1 MSFSSGSFQI
11 LTAKP
16 GQNYYRLQNSV
27 TSQPVFIYRIDA
39 PLNVHTGYEIIL
51 HLRSENTESLSGVS
65 GSGGRI
71 GLLQHPMNDNIYHQ
85 AGPSGPMGFLPATD
99 KNIVFPRFCPYY
111 FGNTNPEGKDYSAG
125 LEQFNALIHHG
136 ELTGNVLDG
145 CWFGG
150 TAVYAGT
157 PYIFCDN
164 KSNPVYYNLTNLT
177 IENEAYWHKVRD
189 ILLFDKIIHLRYVKD
204 YMPFPQFYNV
214 DMSGPQW
221 RGSTAQKDWW
231 VVEKIIIPTVP
242 NYQQVLLL
250 HQ

>member
-51 HLRSENTESLSGVS
+51 HLRSENIESPSGVS
-65 GSGGRI
+65 GSGGPI
-71 GLLQHPMNDNIYHQ
+71 GLLQHPMNYDIWYQ
-85 AGPSGPMGFLPATD
+85 AGPSGPVGWLAND

-111 FGNTNPEGKDYSAG
+111 FGNTNPDEKDYSAG
-125 LEQFNALIHHG
+125 LEQFNALIRPG
-136 ELTGNVLDG
+136 EGEGVGLEGY
-145 CWFGG
+145 WFGG

-164 KSNPVYYNLTNLT
+164 KDYNSSVYYNLQ
-177 IENEAYWHKVRD
+177 ISNEAYWNKVRD

-204 YMPFPQFYNV
+204 YMPFPQFYDVNMF
-214 DMSGPQW
+214 DQQW
-221 RGSTAQKDWW
+221 RDSTARKDWW

-242 NYQQVLLL
+242 NYPQILPL

>member
-51 HLRSENTESLSGVS
+51 HLRYKNTATPLGVS
-65 GSGGRI
+65 GSGGPI
-71 GLLQHPMNDNIYHQ
+71 GLLQHPMNDDIYYQ
-85 AGPSGPMGFLPATD
+85 AGPSGPIGSLPAND

-111 FGNTNPEGKDYSAG
+111 FGNTNPVKKDYSAG
-125 LEQFNALIHHG
+125 LEHFNELIRPG
-136 ELTGNVLDG
+136 AGAQDG
-145 CWFGG
+145 WDGHWFGG

-164 KSNPVYYNLTNLT
+164 KTKANSVYYSLT
-177 IENEAYWHKVRD
+177 IENETYWHKVRD

-204 YMPFPQFYNV
+204 YMPFPQFYDE
-214 DMSGPQW
+214 DMSVSQW
-221 RGSTAQKDWW
+221 RDSTRRKDWW

-242 NYQQVLLL
+242 NYPQIQPI
-250 HQ
+250 